1 MNFFPPVYSQ
11 KDFFCNQFFQS
22 CITDVKMNHVRGSGA
37 GDKIRASHSQS
48 DPVAVGKN
56 QTFTI
61 RYPKE
66 IMKMERHFS
75 ALQRWLQK

>member
-1 MNFFPPVYSQ
+1 MINKKLFFGF
-11 KDFFCNQFFQS
+11 KHDFFNQYNMKTHTKKEISAATSFFQS

-56 QTFTI
+56 RTFTKVA
-61 RYPKE
+61 R
-66 IMKMERHFS
+66 S
-75 ALQRWLQK
+75 S